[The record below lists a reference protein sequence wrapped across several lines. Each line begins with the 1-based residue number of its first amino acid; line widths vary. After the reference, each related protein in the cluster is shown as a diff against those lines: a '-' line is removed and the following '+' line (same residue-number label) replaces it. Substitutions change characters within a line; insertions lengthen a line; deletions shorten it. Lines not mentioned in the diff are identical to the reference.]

1 MGLSEDVCLAMVND
15 EAFVE
20 RMAREFDMDPT
31 KGDKDRKDIE
41 VDNKVLKKLKVQEN
55 RTGPGSWCCHYC
67 GSRNGP
73 EAWKCVSSPGNK
85 CQQAD
90 VQRPESRAYVAYLK
104 DYRLMREEFLRKGVL
119 YTGENL
125 MPYFLF
131 LAKRQQEEEA
141 RIGLM
146 TDAAV
151 FGDAR
156 SSAMT
161 VSSCGALMKG
171 ERDIFEAVI
180 DLGQATCRV

>member
-1 MGLSEDVCLAMVND
+1 
-15 EAFVE
+15 
-20 RMAREFDMDPT
+20 
-31 KGDKDRKDIE
+31 
-41 VDNKVLKKLKVQEN
+41 
-55 RTGPGSWCCHYC
+55 
-67 GSRNGP
+67 
-73 EAWKCVSSPGNK
+73 
-85 CQQAD
+85 
-90 VQRPESRAYVAYLK
+90 
-104 DYRLMREEFLRKGVL
+104 MREEFLRKGVL

-161 VSSCGALMKG
+161 VSSCGALVKG
-171 ERDIFEAVI
+171 ERDIRGGYRPGTGDMSGMTARHAVSNRSSKKKRTVA
-180 DLGQATCRV
+180 LNQVVLTQALMESFVMSRRQGESSLLRSRSVLSFPKVLRKKKTRSIRTLRRRELREKEQRSENTESRT